1 MTSDDFQVEVNAGR
15 ELNQA
20 ESGLDSSLN
29 RNSRLMDPSG
39 GEASSEVSRP
49 LETTLLSHSGFS
61 FTFLFM
67 SSYKRKQC
75 CTNGISEFGE

>member
-1 MTSDDFQVEVNAGR
+1 MTLDDFQVEVNAGR

-29 RNSRLMDPSG
+29 RNSQLMDPSG

-49 LETTLLSHSGFS
+49 LETTLLPILVFHLLFFS
-61 FTFLFM
+61 
-67 SSYKRKQC
+67 
-75 CTNGISEFGE
+75 